1 MLCKMITQ
9 QISDTELLLQI
20 KEDDH
25 ASFDLL
31 FDRYWERLYRVALS
45 RTGDDFVAQDIVQEL
60 FIKLWER
67 RHALVIQLSLE
78 NYLLTALRF
87 SVISH
92 FRSKNVNE
100 VRLDDAL
107 QRVHLLEASINEN
120 AGYFELEK
128 TLENALNKMPDMMQ
142 KVYQLRSENKAVK
155 EIAGELG
162 VAEQTVKNY
171 ISEVLRR
178 LRNTII
184 EKHPEK
190 QVIYLALIT
199 AILNK

>member
-1 MLCKMITQ
+1 MVTQ
-9 QISDTELLLQI
+9 QISDRELLLQI
-20 KEDDH
+20 KENDH

-31 FDRYWERLYRVALS
+31 FDRYWERLYRAALA
-45 RTGDDFVAQDIVQEL
+45 RVGDDSVAQDIVQEL

-67 RHALVIQLSLE
+67 RHKLTIQLSLE
-78 NYLLTALRF
+78 NYLLSAVRF

-128 TLENALNKMPDMMQ
+128 TLEEALSKMPDMLQ

-178 LRNTII
+178 LRMAIVD
-184 EKHPEK
+184 KHPEK
-190 QVIYLALIT
+190 QVTYLALIL

>member
-1 MLCKMITQ
+1 MIAQ

-20 KEDDH
+20 KADDH
-25 ASFDLL
+25 AAFDLL
-31 FDRYWERLYRVALS
+31 FDRYWERLYRAALA
-45 RTGDDFVAQDIVQEL
+45 RVDDDSVAQDIVQEL
-60 FIKLWER
+60 FIKIWER
-67 RHALVIQLSLE
+67 RHTLTIQISLE
-78 NYLLTALRF
+78 NYLLSAIRF

-107 QRVHLLEASINEN
+107 QRVHLLETSINEN
-120 AGYFELEK
+120 AGYLELEK
-128 TLENALNKMPDMMQ
+128 TLENALLKMPDMLQ

-171 ISEVLRR
+171 ISEVSRR
-178 LRNTII
+178 LRNAII
-184 EKHPEK
+184 EKHPEE
-190 QVIYLALIT
+190 QVTYLALIF
-199 AILNK
+199 ALLNN

>member
-1 MLCKMITQ
+1 MITQ
-9 QISDTELLLQI
+9 QISDTELLLLI
-20 KEDDH
+20 KENDH
-25 ASFDLL
+25 SAFDLL
-31 FDRYWERLYRVALS
+31 FDRYWERLYRAALA
-45 RTGDDFVAQDIVQEL
+45 RVDDDSVAQDIVQEL

-67 RHALVIQLSLE
+67 RNKLAIQLSLE
-78 NYLLTALRF
+78 NYLLSAVRF

-128 TLENALNKMPDMMQ
+128 TLEDALSKMPDMLQ
-142 KVYQLRSENKAVK
+142 KVYELRSANKPVK

-178 LRNTII
+178 LRIAI
-184 EKHPEK
+184 VDKHPEK
-190 QVIYLALIT
+190 QVTYLALII

>member
-1 MLCKMITQ
+1 MIIRQNT
-9 QISDTELLLQI
+9 DTELLLRI
-20 KEDDH
+20 KEDNH

-31 FDRYWERLYRVALS
+31 FDRYWERLYRVALG
-45 RTGDDFVAQDIVQEL
+45 RVGDDSIAQDIVQEL

-67 RHALVIQLSLE
+67 RHSLVIQLSLE
-78 NYLLTALRF
+78 NYLLTAVKF
-87 SVISH
+87 SVLSH

-128 TLENALNKMPDMMQ
+128 TLEDALSKMPDMLQ
-142 KVYQLRSENKAVK
+142 KVYQLRSENKPLK

-190 QVIYLALIT
+190 KVTYLALFI
-199 AILNK
+199 AILNN

>member
-1 MLCKMITQ
+1 MTSAHIT
-9 QISDTELLLQI
+9 DPELLLQI
-20 KEDDH
+20 KENDH
-25 ASFDLL
+25 IAFDIL
-31 FDRYWERLYRVALS
+31 FDRYWERLYRAALA
-45 RTGDDFVAQDIVQEL
+45 RVGDDSIAQDIVQEL

-67 RHALVIQLSLE
+67 RHKLDIQLTLE
-78 NYLLTALRF
+78 SYLLSAVKF

-92 FRSKNVNE
+92 FRSKKVNE

-120 AGYFELEK
+120 AGYFALEK
-128 TLENALNKMPDMMQ
+128 TLEEALSKMPDMLQ
-142 KVYQLRSENKAVK
+142 KVYELRTANKPVK

-178 LRNTII
+178 LRIAII
-184 EKHPEK
+184 KQHPEK
-190 QVIYLALIT
+190 QVTYLALII

>member
-1 MLCKMITQ
+1 MVTQ

-20 KEDDH
+20 KENDH

-31 FDRYWERLYRVALS
+31 FDRYWERLYRAALA
-45 RTGDDFVAQDIVQEL
+45 RVGDDSVAQDIVQEL

-67 RHALVIQLSLE
+67 RHKLTIQLSLE
-78 NYLLTALRF
+78 NYLLSAVRF

-128 TLENALNKMPDMMQ
+128 TLEEALSKMPDMLQ

-178 LRNTII
+178 LRMAIVD
-184 EKHPEK
+184 KHPEK
-190 QVIYLALIT
+190 QVTYLALIL

>member
-1 MLCKMITQ
+1 MIIQ
-9 QISDTELLLQI
+9 QISDMKLLLQI
-20 KEDDH
+20 KEDSH
-25 ASFDLL
+25 SSFDLL
-31 FDRYWERLYRVALS
+31 FDRYWERLYRAALA
-45 RTGDDFVAQDIVQEL
+45 RVDDDSIAQDIVQEL
-60 FIKLWER
+60 FMKIWER
-67 RHALVIQLSLE
+67 RHTLDIQLSLE
-78 NYLLTALRF
+78 NYLLRAVKF

-92 FRSKNVNE
+92 FRSKKVNE

-107 QRVHLLEASINEN
+107 QRVHLLETSINEN

-128 TLENALNKMPDMMQ
+128 TLEEALSKMPGMLQ
-142 KVYQLRSENKAVK
+142 KVYHLRSENKAVK

-178 LRNTII
+178 LRKAII
-184 EKHPEK
+184 EQHPEK
-190 QVIYLALIT
+190 QVTYLALII

>member
-1 MLCKMITQ
+1 MISQ

-20 KEDDH
+20 KEDCH
-25 ASFDLL
+25 SSFDLL
-31 FDRYWERLYRVALS
+31 FDRYWERLYRVALA
-45 RTGDDFVAQDIVQEL
+45 RVDDDSIAQDIVQEL
-60 FIKLWER
+60 FIKIWER
-67 RHALVIQLSLE
+67 RHTLDIQLSFE
-78 NYLLTALRF
+78 NYLLRAVKL

-92 FRSKNVNE
+92 FRSKKVNK

-107 QRVHLLEASINEN
+107 QRVHLLETSINEN
-120 AGYFELEK
+120 AGYFELEE
-128 TLENALNKMPDMMQ
+128 TLEKALSQMPDMLK

-178 LRNTII
+178 LRNAII
-184 EKHPEK
+184 EQHPEK
-190 QVIYLALIT
+190 QVTYLALII

>member
-1 MLCKMITQ
+1 MITQ
-9 QISDTELLLQI
+9 QISDTELLLQL
-20 KEDDH
+20 KNDNH

-31 FDRYWERLYRVALS
+31 FDRYWERLYRAALA
-45 RTGDDFVAQDIVQEL
+45 RVGDVSIAQDIVQEL

-67 RHALVIQLSLE
+67 RHTLHIQSSLE
-78 NYLLTALRF
+78 NYLLSATKF

-107 QRVHLLEASINEN
+107 QRVHLLETSINEN
-120 AGYFELEK
+120 AGYFELEETLEK
-128 TLENALNKMPDMMQ
+128 TLGNMPDMLQ
-142 KVYQLRSENKAVK
+142 KVYQLRSENKPVK

-171 ISEVLRR
+171 IGEVSRR
-178 LRNTII
+178 LRSAII
-184 EKHPEK
+184 EHHPEK
-190 QVIYLALIT
+190 QVTYLAF
-199 AILNK
+199 ILVLLNI

>member
-1 MLCKMITQ
+1 MITRP
-9 QISDTELLLQI
+9 ISDTELLLQI
-20 KEDDH
+20 KEDNH

-31 FDRYWERLYRVALS
+31 FDRYWERLYRVALG
-45 RTGDDFVAQDIVQEL
+45 RVADDFVAQDIVQEL

-67 RHALVIQLSLE
+67 RHSLVIQLSLE
-78 NYLLTALRF
+78 NYLLTAVKF
-87 SVISH
+87 SVLSH
-92 FRSKNVNE
+92 FRSKKVNE

-128 TLENALNKMPDMMQ
+128 TLENALSKMPDMLQ
-142 KVYQLRSENKAVK
+142 KVYQLRSENKPVK

-184 EKHPEK
+184 EQHPEK
-190 QVIYLALIT
+190 QVTYLALII

>member
-1 MLCKMITQ
+1 MIEQ
-9 QISDTELLLQI
+9 QVSDTELLLRI
-20 KEDDH
+20 KDGDH
-25 ASFDLL
+25 SSFDLL
-31 FDRYWERLYRVALS
+31 FDRYWERLYRAALA
-45 RTGDDFVAQDIVQEL
+45 RVDDDSVAQDIVQEL

-67 RHALVIQLSLE
+67 RHKLTIQLSLE
-78 NYLLTALRF
+78 NYLLSAVRF

-107 QRVHLLEASINEN
+107 QRVELLEASINEN

-128 TLENALNKMPDMMQ
+128 TLEDALSKMPDMLQ
-142 KVYQLRSENKAVK
+142 KVYQLRSENKPVK
-155 EIAGELG
+155 QIAGELG

-178 LRNTII
+178 LRIAII

-190 QVIYLALIT
+190 QVTYLALLI

>member
-1 MLCKMITQ
+1 MITQ

-45 RTGDDFVAQDIVQEL
+45 RTGDDFVDQDIVQEL